1 MVREIW
7 RGRVKPNLPKLRYV
21 IHKVWD
27 DGAVERTDHEY
38 ETADIADTAVE
49 LLKVGMFLHN
59 VREERTVAALLVWD
73 DEADELVKQVA
84 IDEPQPGSVFF

>member
-7 RGRVKPNLPKLRYV
+7 RGRVRPKLRYV

-38 ETADIADTAVE
+38 ETADIAATAVE
-49 LLKVGMFLHN
+49 LLMVGMFLHN

-73 DEADELVKQVA
+73 DEADELVKQVT
-84 IDEPQPGSVFF
+84 IDTPRPGSVFY